1 MPRSRAAL
9 RPLGGLVGRGTH
21 MARLLGHVDAGRSV
35 RLTGERGAGTT
46 ALLRALCGEPLRP
59 RVADGVLAL
68 PTGIPLLDL
77 PEAARRLRVG
87 SDSTDS
93 LPVDERRLLL
103 LLDDRDLQPSDVTTV
118 RRQFPHAVL
127 VVVGPAGG
135 EQDDLEVVALDG
147 LSDHHAVGLM
157 EAAVGRPLTLDE
169 GRAARWV
176 ASAVGGLPVPLVQ
189 AAAAVRDGGLSF
201 SEIRDLLDDPPR
213 PGALTLALHH
223 ALDDHLHVTLST
235 LRALGD
241 VPAPTPVLAAAAG
254 VTPDE
259 VLHSMRRLAMLGL
272 ATTDGRDGWST
283 AGGITEVSES
293 LRADTAHRLAGWV
306 AESAA
311 PEVLGTATVPGGFGT
326 ATVPDVFGT
335 ASLLA
340 VVGDRVQARDQANA
354 GALAAACLA
363 HLPLEGLDTTTV
375 LLEQTVA
382 WAGAGLA
389 AAPGHAPRAGHE
401 TTPADVAA
409 APQPQPQ
416 PTGDVPA
423 HAHEGLDDTE
433 RLVPLEPHPVHPH
446 DPLAADLFEPDSSSG
461 VAAFL
466 GDWRRLAAVAVAAA
480 AVLAAVLVV
489 VPMLQRST
497 PEPDTAPVR
506 ADLDLGTASVG
517 EPRSATLQLDLR
529 GRGAATPIRLTVS
542 GPDADAFTLNPR
554 RCDTECRAS
563 VTFTADRSG
572 AHLGTVTAVDADGD
586 EQAVVSLTGD
596 GTADPPAAAAST
608 NLAVTVFPSRP
619 SPLPAGGSGVIPVGV
634 SNNGP
639 DDSTGA
645 ELVVTL
651 PEGVTGTAPGCT
663 PRGSTLTCA
672 LGALAAAQGTQVAVT
687 VRVPDDA
694 APLRVLAEVAPTT
707 DTDPSGSDDAA
718 GFTFPV
724 R

>member
-1 MPRSRAAL
+1 
-9 RPLGGLVGRGTH
+9 
-21 MARLLGHVDAGRSV
+21 
-35 RLTGERGAGTT
+35 
-46 ALLRALCGEPLRP
+46 
-59 RVADGVLAL
+59 
-68 PTGIPLLDL
+68 
-77 PEAARRLRVG
+77 
-87 SDSTDS
+87 
-93 LPVDERRLLL
+93 
-103 LLDDRDLQPSDVTTV
+103 
-118 RRQFPHAVL
+118 
-127 VVVGPAGG
+127 
-135 EQDDLEVVALDG
+135 
-147 LSDHHAVGLM
+147 
-157 EAAVGRPLTLDE
+157 
-169 GRAARWV
+169 V

-272 ATTDGRDGWST
+272 ATTDGRDGWSA

-409 APQPQPQ
+409 AAAADRRC
-416 PTGDVPA
+416 TGPRPRRARRHRTAGAARAASRSPA
-423 HAHEGLDDTE
+423 RPARSRPVRA
-433 RLVPLEPHPVHPH
+433 RLVVGGRCVP
-446 DPLAADLFEPDSSSG
+446 G
-461 VAAFL
+461 
-466 GDWRRLAAVAVAAA
+466 RLAA
-480 AVLAAVLVV
+480 
-489 VPMLQRST
+489 PGGGGRGRSR
-497 PEPDTAPVR
+497 R
-506 ADLDLGTASVG
+506 A
-517 EPRSATLQLDLR
+517 
-529 GRGAATPIRLTVS
+529 GRGAR
-542 GPDADAFTLNPR
+542 GGAD
-554 RCDTECRAS
+554 
-563 VTFTADRSG
+563 
-572 AHLGTVTAVDADGD
+572 
-586 EQAVVSLTGD
+586 
-596 GTADPPAAAAST
+596 
-608 NLAVTVFPSRP
+608 
-619 SPLPAGGSGVIPVGV
+619 
-634 SNNGP
+634 
-639 DDSTGA
+639 
-645 ELVVTL
+645 
-651 PEGVTGTAPGCT
+651 
-663 PRGSTLTCA
+663 
-672 LGALAAAQGTQVAVT
+672 AAAQH
-687 VRVPDDA
+687 P
-694 APLRVLAEVAPTT
+694 
-707 DTDPSGSDDAA
+707 
-718 GFTFPV
+718 
-724 R
+724 